1 MSSPGP
7 ARNTTPSCRRASAS
21 GSFPRRAPR
30 TGKRPRGASGG
41 EGAPQSEA
49 LRHGRPQRHAR
60 GDRARLPRRQASE
73 VPRPR
78 HAEHRREGEAAG
90 QGIHRRG
97 LQEGLQ
103 RRPDGRR
110 GGGEAGGVR
119 REVGRDVSG
128 LKSLLTMPNLFTYL
142 SFPKPMRKS
151 IYTSN
156 VIESFN
162 GKAKRELAKR
172 VSMNSLGNALFC
184 MTQIAREYNRH
195 ARKIPGYD
203 EMTGTELEEAEMR
216 R

>member
-1 MSSPGP
+1 M
-7 ARNTTPSCRRASAS
+7 
-21 GSFPRRAPR
+21 
-30 TGKRPRGASGG
+30 
-41 EGAPQSEA
+41 
-49 LRHGRPQRHAR
+49 
-60 GDRARLPRRQASE
+60 
-73 VPRPR
+73 
-78 HAEHRREGEAAG
+78 
-90 QGIHRRG
+90 
-97 LQEGLQ
+97 
-103 RRPDGRR
+103 
-110 GGGEAGGVR
+110 
-119 REVGRDVSG
+119 GRDVSG